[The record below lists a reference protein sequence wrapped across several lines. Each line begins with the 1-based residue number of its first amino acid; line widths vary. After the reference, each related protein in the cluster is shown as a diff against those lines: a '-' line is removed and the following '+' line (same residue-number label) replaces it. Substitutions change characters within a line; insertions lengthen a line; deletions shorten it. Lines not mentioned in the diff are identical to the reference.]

1 VSSTAI
7 SRPKKYCVGVDVLNT
22 KEIMGAVTRE
32 HITEAFNRMDLRQI
46 RARLIYQ
53 LLISDDDGKK

>member
-1 VSSTAI
+1 
-7 SRPKKYCVGVDVLNT
+7 
-22 KEIMGAVTRE
+22 MGAVTRE